1 MCTMLDALDN
11 RSNDVILLAVKIV
24 VNFLWNYKSLNK
36 FYTSDVLNYQT
47 HLYNRLAIEPVLDT

>member
-11 RSNDVILLAVKIV
+11 QSNDVIFLAVQIV

-36 FYTSDVLNYQT
+36 FYTSNALNY
-47 HLYNRLAIEPVLDT
+47 